1 MTSEYDK
8 YIIVLSQ
15 LIQFGGRNMIEIKEL
30 NKSYGT
36 KKVLENLNC
45 TIKTGSI
52 YGLIGA
58 NGAGKSTLLRV
69 IMGIFRKDSG
79 SIKIDGEELS
89 DNEKIMQKLVY
100 VPDDLFFFKN
110 YTLKDMA
117 IFYSKMYP
125 KFDMDFAMKFAEKLK
140 LNTKQKIQTFSK
152 GMKRQAALI
161 CAISTNADYMFFDET
176 FDGIDPVIRNYM
188 KKVIA
193 EQMEKKET
201 TIIMTSHNL
210 RELED
215 ICDNLGLLY
224 KGGVLFESDVDS
236 LKTNMFK
243 IQISLGKDFDEK
255 DFQNFNVLSFK
266 KTGSVATVILKG
278 DKEGYEK
285 LLNDMNPII
294 LDFLPLT
301 LEEIFIYEMEVLGY
315 EFNEIV

>member
-1 MTSEYDK
+1 MIKITN
-8 YIIVLSQ
+8 LS
-15 LIQFGGRNMIEIKEL
+15 
-30 NKSYGT
+30 KSYGD
-36 KKVLENLNC
+36 KKVLEDLNC

-58 NGAGKSTLLRV
+58 NGAGKSTLLRI
-69 IMGIFRKDSG
+69 IMGIFQKNSG
-79 SIKIDGEELS
+79 SIEIDGKEISDSEEF
-89 DNEKIMQKLVY
+89 KQKLVF

-110 YTLKDMA
+110 YSINDMV
-117 IFYSKMYP
+117 IFYSKLY
-125 KFDMDFAMKFAEKLK
+125 KNFDKEFAIKMFDKLK
-140 LNTKQKIQTFSK
+140 LNRKQKIQTFSK
-152 GMKRQAALI
+152 GMKRQTALV
-161 CAISTNADYMFFDET
+161 CALATNADYMFFDET
-176 FDGIDPVIRNYM
+176 FDGIDPVIRNFM

-215 ICDNLGLLY
+215 ICDNLGLLH
-224 KGGVLFESDVDS
+224 KGGILFESDIDS

-243 IQISLGKDFDEK
+243 IQISLPREFSKE
-255 DFQNFNVLSFK
+255 DFQNLNVLSFK

-278 DKEGYEK
+278 EREGYEK
-285 LLNDMNPII
+285 ILEDMNPII

-315 EFNEIV
+315 EFDKII

>member
-1 MTSEYDK
+1 
-8 YIIVLSQ
+8 
-15 LIQFGGRNMIEIKEL
+15 MIKIKNL

-36 KKVLENLNC
+36 NKVLENLNC

-58 NGAGKSTLLRV
+58 NGAGKSTLLRI
-69 IMGIFRKDSG
+69 IMGIFKKDSG
-79 SIKIDGEELS
+79 SIEIDGKELT
-89 DNEKIMQKLVY
+89 DNETIKQKLVY

-110 YTLKDMA
+110 YTIKDMA
-117 IFYSKMYP
+117 IFYSKLYP
-125 KFDMDFAMKFAEKLK
+125 NFDMDFAMKFADKLK
-140 LNTKQKIQTFSK
+140 LNTNQKIQTFSK

-224 KGGVLFESDVDS
+224 KGGILFESDIDS

-243 IQISLGKDFDEK
+243 IQISLGRDFSEK
-255 DFQNFNVLSFK
+255 DFQNYNVLSFK
-266 KTGSVATVILKG
+266 KTGSVATIIMKG
-278 DKEGYEK
+278 DREGYEK
-285 LLNDMNPII
+285 VLNEMNPLI

-315 EFNEIV
+315 EFGKIV